1 MVKLPDL
8 FVYPVIS
15 GEGESGVDERNAA
28 DSLEFY
34 RCPLEGC
41 PILSTRFYRKKTEV
55 LLHRFVLFGE

>member
-28 DSLEFY
+28 DSLEIY
-34 RCPLEGC
+34 RCPVFTNRVSLISIGC
-41 PILSTRFYRKKTEV
+41 SWA
-55 LLHRFVLFGE
+55 

>member
-28 DSLEFY
+28 DSLEIY
-34 RCPLEGC
+34 RCPVFMNRVSLISIGC
-41 PILSTRFYRKKTEV
+41 SWA
-55 LLHRFVLFGE
+55 